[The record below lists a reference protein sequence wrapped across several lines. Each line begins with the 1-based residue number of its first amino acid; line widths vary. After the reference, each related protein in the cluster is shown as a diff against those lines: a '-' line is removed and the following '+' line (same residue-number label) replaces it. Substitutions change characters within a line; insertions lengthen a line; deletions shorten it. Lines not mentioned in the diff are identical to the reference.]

1 MYRLRL
7 TASILGVLTFVYALQ
22 SCNDDHDS
30 TYLWQPTALVTVRPA
45 TDDGGF
51 TLQLDDKT
59 TLYPSNMKN
68 SPYGD
73 KEVRALVNYVDE
85 SGRGDVRSVRINWM
99 DSIRTK
105 NTTPSLGLDNDA
117 YYGNDPIEIV
127 KDWVTVAE
135 DGYLTLRIRTRWGH
149 RHIPHYIYLLTGVN
163 PDNPYE
169 LELRHNAQG
178 DVGGMFGDALVAFN
192 LNDLPRSEGDNVKI
206 KVNWK
211 SFSGKKSAEFS
222 LQLRSK
228 AQNVES
234 FEGITYNQWVK

>member
-7 TASILGVLTFVYALQ
+7 AASILGVLTFVYALQ
-22 SCNDDHDS
+22 SCNDDYDS
-30 TYLWQPTALVTVRPA
+30 AYLWQPPAVVTVRPA
-45 TDDGGF
+45 TDNSGF

-73 KEVRALVNYVDE
+73 KEVRALVNYVEE

-105 NTTPSLGLDNDA
+105 NTNPSLGLDNDT

-135 DGYLTLRIRTRWGH
+135 DGYLTLRIRTRWGY
-149 RHIPHYIYLLTGVN
+149 RHTPHYIYLLTGVN

-178 DVGGMFGDALVAFN
+178 DTGGMLGDALVAFN

-228 AQNVES
+228 VQNIES
-234 FEGITYNQWVK
+234 FEDITYNQWVK